1 LSDGVSCTSYC
12 KCEVKEHC
20 VNGHTK
26 KIEHAVEMDEEEE
39 LDEPLEERN
48 QRTKGRRGSGDWRVI
63 RHSAKC

>member
-1 LSDGVSCTSYC
+1 
-12 KCEVKEHC
+12 VKEHC
-20 VNGHTK
+20 VNGHTN

-48 QRTKGRRGSGDWRVI
+48 QRTKGSRGSGDWRVI